1 VADFTSIALT
11 YPRHPNKRL
20 DLLAELFEA
29 FSIFMWRIEMAG
41 FKTSRTDWL
50 SHVASVAAVAFTFGI
65 GLAQSG
71 AF

>member
-1 VADFTSIALT
+1 
-11 YPRHPNKRL
+11 
-20 DLLAELFEA
+20 
-29 FSIFMWRIEMAG
+29 MAG